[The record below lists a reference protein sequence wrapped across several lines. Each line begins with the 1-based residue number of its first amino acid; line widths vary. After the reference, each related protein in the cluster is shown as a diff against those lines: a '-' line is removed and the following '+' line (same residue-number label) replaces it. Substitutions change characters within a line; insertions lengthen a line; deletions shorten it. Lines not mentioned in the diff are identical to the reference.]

1 MSQKTGTKQERKRRG
16 VKTKDDKKPNQKRRK
31 GNKTLS
37 QKSEILVNHM
47 TNILDKNI
55 SYHTAVNIS
64 VPTLS
69 SDITCL
75 ILTGDRTFGVITKLD
90 LMDKGTN
97 AVDV

>member
-1 MSQKTGTKQERKRRG
+1 
-16 VKTKDDKKPNQKRRK
+16 
-31 GNKTLS
+31 
-37 QKSEILVNHM
+37 M

-75 ILTGDRTFGVITKLD
+75 ILTGDRTFGVITKLN